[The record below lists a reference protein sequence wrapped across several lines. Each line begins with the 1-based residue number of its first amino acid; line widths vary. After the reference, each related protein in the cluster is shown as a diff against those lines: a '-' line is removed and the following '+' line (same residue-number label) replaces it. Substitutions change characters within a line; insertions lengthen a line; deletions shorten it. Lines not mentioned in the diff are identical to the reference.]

1 MADEIKKYQL
11 AGKDIEI
18 GSLSQSRFNAPAYLP
33 SAKADEVI
41 KNTWSRWTDIRNNR
55 DLNHKWF
62 GKTRDGTYRNLI
74 TYINTM
80 EKRWNSDGIP
90 RVNLE
95 DWQASVFKPETRNKV
110 LTILS
115 AVAQPRTRM

>member
-1 MADEIKKYQL
+1 MPDIKTYKIL
-11 AGKDIEI
+11 GKDIPET
-18 GSLSQSRFNAPAYLP
+18 SLSRNRFSVPAYIP
-33 SAKADEVI
+33 SPIADQVI
-41 KNTWSRWTDIRNNR
+41 KNTWNRFTDIRNNR
-55 DLNHKWF
+55 DQNHRWF

-95 DWQASVFKPETRNKV
+95 DWQAS
-110 LTILS
+110 
-115 AVAQPRTRM
+115 